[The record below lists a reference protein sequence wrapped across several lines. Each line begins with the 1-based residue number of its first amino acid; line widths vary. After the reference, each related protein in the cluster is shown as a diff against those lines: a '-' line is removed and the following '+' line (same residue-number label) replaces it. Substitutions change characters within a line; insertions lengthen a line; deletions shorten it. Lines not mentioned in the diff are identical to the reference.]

1 MLYENGKSIYLVF
14 AADSGEGIAD
24 AFLAVGGGEDVV
36 DAGLDLLDRVQVA
49 AVSHRLWEKQDH
61 LLNVVQQN
69 SVGCNVQ
76 VTDVSFKMSSTY
88 GWSRSGN

>member
-1 MLYENGKSIYLVF
+1 MGIFVWSGADILYENGKSIYLVF

-49 AVSHRLWEKQDH
+49 AVSHRL
-61 LLNVVQQN
+61 
-69 SVGCNVQ
+69 
-76 VTDVSFKMSSTY
+76 
-88 GWSRSGN
+88 

>member
-1 MLYENGKSIYLVF
+1 MFGLSTVADILYENGKSIYLVF

-49 AVSHRLWEKQDH
+49 AVSHRL
-61 LLNVVQQN
+61 
-69 SVGCNVQ
+69 
-76 VTDVSFKMSSTY
+76 
-88 GWSRSGN
+88 